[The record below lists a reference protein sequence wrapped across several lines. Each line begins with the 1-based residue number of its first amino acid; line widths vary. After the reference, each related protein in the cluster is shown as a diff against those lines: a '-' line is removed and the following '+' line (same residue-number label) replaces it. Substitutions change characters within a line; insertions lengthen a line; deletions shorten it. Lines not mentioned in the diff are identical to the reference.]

1 MIWTRNRE
9 EEIYVF
15 EWTGAALSV
24 QNTGFWTRLWTN
36 MSRRSIF
43 YTVRDEYI
51 IYALRIVGKY
61 LPHTDLNLDN
71 LYDDVHLIL
80 WGADVILRSDFAPLT
95 QLIVEVSNIKNI
107 FYILF
112 FILIFFFILILFFFF

>member
-1 MIWTRNRE
+1 
-9 EEIYVF
+9 
-15 EWTGAALSV
+15 
-24 QNTGFWTRLWTN
+24 

-51 IYALRIVGKY
+51 IYALRIAGKY
-61 LPHTDLNLDN
+61 LPHTDVNLDN

-112 FILIFFFILILFFFF
+112 FTLIFFNFNFILFLIKYFLMFNLIVCFIFN

>member
-1 MIWTRNRE
+1 
-9 EEIYVF
+9 
-15 EWTGAALSV
+15 
-24 QNTGFWTRLWTN
+24 
-36 MSRRSIF
+36 MSRRSTF
-43 YTVRDEYI
+43 YTIRDEYI

-61 LPHTDLNLDN
+61 LPHTNLNLDN

-112 FILIFFFILILFFFF
+112 FILILFLF